1 MKDAL
6 TVLLIA
12 GGGVLL
18 LVLLNNMM
26 SSPMNN
32 NGSLKPVNVEN
43 VTKVNVNNSLTEN
56 VTATGVGE
64 APVTADMVTPVTS
77 GSSCGP
83 NPNSNEP
90 MPTEDPSNWENA
102 RFGSADTTTAGCPT
116 PQGQFLSSNL
126 LPKDNSKVA
135 EDWGQFAPKDL
146 YGRNFLDSTKY
157 FGVDTVGQ
165 SLRNANLQLRSEPPN
180 PLQRVSPWNQSTML
194 PDTMRRAFN
203 LDDCSDC
210 SYKEGLQPGEGWAK
224 LDRPAFE
231 QMSN

>member
-1 MKDAL
+1 MKDVV

-18 LVLLNNMM
+18 LILLNNMM
-26 SSPMNN
+26 SSPVNN
-32 NGSLKPVNVEN
+32 NGTLNPVPV
-43 VTKVNVNNSLTEN
+43 VTSINNKNSN
-56 VTATGVGE
+56 NAKNMNSSAQGE
-64 APVTADMVTPVTS
+64 APFTDDMIKPNILGS
-77 GSSCGP
+77 GCGP
-83 NPNSNEP
+83 NRDSVEP
-90 MPTEDPSNWENA
+90 MPTEEPSNWENA
-102 RFGSADTTTAGCPT
+102 RFGSNDTTTSGCPV

-146 YGRNFLDSTKY
+146 YGRNFLDATKY

-165 SLRNANLQLRSEPPN
+165 SLRNANQQLRSEPPN
-180 PLQRVSPWNQSTML
+180 PLKRVSPWNQSTML

-231 QMSN
+231 EMSK

>member
-1 MKDAL
+1 MKDAM

-32 NGSLKPVNVEN
+32 NGALSPVSVEKVTKMNENSNSEN
-43 VTKVNVNNSLTEN
+43 VTDEGL
-56 VTATGVGE
+56 GE
-64 APVTADMVTPVTS
+64 APATSNMVKPVTAGS
-77 GSSCGP
+77 GCGP
-83 NPNSNEP
+83 NPNATEP
-90 MPTEDPSNWENA
+90 MPTEEPANWENA
-102 RFGSADTTTAGCPT
+102 RFGSTDTNTAGCPT

-165 SLRNANLQLRSEPPN
+165 SLRNANQQLRSEPSN

-203 LDDCSDC
+203 LDDCTDC
-210 SYKEGLQPGEGWAK
+210 EYKEGLQPGEGWAK

-231 QMSN
+231 QMSQ